1 MSLTTQ
7 IRHKAR
13 SLGFTS
19 VGFAPADPLEGAQF
33 YARWVALG
41 YAGQMH
47 YLERHLDKREDPRQM
62 VPGARTA
69 ICLGMD
75 YYQPTPDKTDPLRG
89 QIACYARGDDY
100 HDTIKKR
107 LATLW
112 EFILKTA
119 GSDTRGRY
127 YVDTAPVLEREL
139 AQRAGLGWW
148 GKNTCLIDKRRGS
161 YFFLAEII
169 TDLQLD
175 YDEPAPDHCGTC
187 TLCLDACP
195 TDAFPEPY
203 VLDATRCISYLN
215 IELKGPIPRDL
226 RQGLGNW
233 IFGCDI
239 CQAVCPWNRKPEPA
253 PEPAYQSR
261 PTLDN
266 PSLLDLIQLDRDAFN
281 ELFRHNPIK
290 RPKRRGFLRN
300 VAVALGNSGCKEAI
314 PVLINALDDEEPLV
328 RGHVAW
334 ALGQLGGEEAKLALK
349 KKLEI
354 ESDSE
359 VREEIEQSLAI
370 L

>member
-1 MSLTTQ
+1 MSLTEQ
-7 IRHKAR
+7 IRRQAHA
-13 SLGFTS
+13 LGFTA
-19 VGFAPADPLEGAQF
+19 VGFAPADPLAGAEF

-47 YLERHLDKREDPRQM
+47 YLKRHLDKRADPQRM
-62 VPGARTA
+62 VPGAQTA

-75 YYQPTPDKTDPLRG
+75 YYQPTPAAPDPLRG

-100 HDTIKKR
+100 HEVVKKH
-107 LATLW
+107 LAALW
-112 EFILKTA
+112 EFALAAA
-119 GSDTRGRY
+119 GGAAQGRY
-127 YVDTAPVLEREL
+127 FVDTAPVLEREL

-169 TDLQLD
+169 TDLKLD

-187 TLCLDACP
+187 TRCLDACP

-203 VLDATRCISYLN
+203 VLDARRCISYLN

-226 RQGLGNW
+226 RPGMGQW

-239 CQAVCPWNRKPEPA
+239 CQEVCPWNRKAAPA
-253 PEPAYQSR
+253 PEPAYASR
-261 PTLDN
+261 ADRDSPA
-266 PSLLDLIQLDRDAFN
+266 LLDLIQLDREAFN
-281 ELFRHNPIK
+281 ARFRRSPVK

-300 VAVALGNSGCKEAI
+300 VAVALGNSGMQAAV
-314 PVLINALDDEEPLV
+314 PALIRALDDEEPLV

-334 ALGQLGGEEAKLALK
+334 ALGQLGGDGAKEALK
-349 KKLEI
+349 RRLGVE
-354 ESDSE
+354 EDAE
-359 VREEIEQSLAI
+359 VREELADA
-370 L
+370 LAAL